1 MGTLGSLVV
10 CGAEQSR
17 RLRELKALGLWSDK
31 EASMHGEI
39 DITQEQLRMIPA
51 LVRDSV
57 DTEFQKVLAPRPD
70 EVDDAEVRRFLRE
83 DFPGIVDLAI
93 LHPHPE

>member
-1 MGTLGSLVV
+1 
-10 CGAEQSR
+10 
-17 RLRELKALGLWSDK
+17 
-31 EASMHGEI
+31 
-39 DITQEQLRMIPA
+39 MIPA

-57 DTEFQKVLAPRPD
+57 TAEFQKVLAPRPD

-93 LHPHPE
+93 VTHIQNEVALGMRRAAGRLD